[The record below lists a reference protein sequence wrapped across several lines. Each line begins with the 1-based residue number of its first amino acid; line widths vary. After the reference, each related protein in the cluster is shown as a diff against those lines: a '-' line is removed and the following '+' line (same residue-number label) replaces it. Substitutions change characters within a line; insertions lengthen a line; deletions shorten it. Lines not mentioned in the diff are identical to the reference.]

1 VDLIHRE
8 QAMNQSIA
16 SKLSAVAIAVILNAV
31 ILGGVC
37 YMFALQS
44 DAAPTS
50 AQCQS
55 EATLEQAGIV

>member
-1 VDLIHRE
+1 
-8 QAMNQSIA
+8 MNQNIA
-16 SKLSAVAIAVILNAV
+16 SKFSAVAIAVVLNAV